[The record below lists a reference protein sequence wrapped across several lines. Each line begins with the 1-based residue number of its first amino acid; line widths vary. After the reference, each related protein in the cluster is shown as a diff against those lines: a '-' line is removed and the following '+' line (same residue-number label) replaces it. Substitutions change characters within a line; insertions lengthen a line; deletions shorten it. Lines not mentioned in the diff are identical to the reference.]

1 MSAEPAPV
9 LAAERVSFT
18 YPARNNLPP
27 VPALERV
34 SLAVAPQE
42 FVAVVGPSGCG
53 KSTLLRLLA
62 GLLRPTEGHIQFE
75 GEPLVG
81 PRRRIGFVF
90 QKANLMPWRTVL
102 ANVRLPLELQGVA
115 PAEAEARA
123 AALIELV
130 GLGGFEQALPR
141 RLSGGV
147 EQRVA
152 IARALIHNPD
162 VLLLDEP
169 FGALD
174 ALTRERMGAELL
186 RIWEARKKTVVLV
199 THSIPEALLLADR
212 VLVLSPRP
220 GQVRLA
226 LPVLLP
232 RPRTLELEYSAEF
245 GALARRLRSEI
256 E

>member
-1 MSAEPAPV
+1 MSSPILVADHLTEVFPNHNGG
-9 LAAERVSFT
+9 LK
-18 YPARNNLPP
+18 
-27 VPALERV
+27 ALERV
-34 SLAVAPQE
+34 SLEVCPQE
-42 FVAVVGPSGCG
+42 FVCVVGPSGCG

-62 GLLRPTEGHIQFE
+62 GLLRPTEGRVIFE
-75 GEPLVG
+75 GKPLVA
-81 PRRRIGFVF
+81 PRRGIGFVF

-102 ANVRLPLELQGVA
+102 ANVALPLELQSA
-115 PAEAEARA
+115 ASTEARRRA
-123 AALIELV
+123 QELIELV
-130 GLGGFEQALPR
+130 GLSGFEQNLPR
-141 RLSGGV
+141 DLSGGM

-152 IARALIHNPD
+152 IARALVHNPD

-174 ALTRERMGAELL
+174 ALTRERMGTELL
-186 RIWEARKKTVVLV
+186 RIWEARKKTVVMV

-226 LPVLLP
+226 LDVPLP
-232 RPRTLELEYSAEF
+232 RPRRMDMEYSAEF
-245 GALARRLRSEI
+245 GALAAQVRRAI